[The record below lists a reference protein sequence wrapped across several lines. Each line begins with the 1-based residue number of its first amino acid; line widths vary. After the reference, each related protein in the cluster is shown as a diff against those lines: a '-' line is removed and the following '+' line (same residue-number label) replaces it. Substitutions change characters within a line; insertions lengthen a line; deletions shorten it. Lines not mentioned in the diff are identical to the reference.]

1 MYIDSRTIKKI
12 KKKDCRLD
20 NMEKILAGA
29 SLFSLIDLG
38 RAYHQIPSQEMSYC
52 FEEALGNWLDE
63 GSPWSAVSLEEVC

>member
-20 NMEKILAGA
+20 KMSNLLAGA

-52 FEEALGNWLDE
+52 FEEALGNWFPE
-63 GSPWSAVSLEEVC
+63 GSPWSAVSLE